1 MKMKRILEVMK
12 VVSLIVNM
20 VEVTEYLRHVF
31 KSYQRPKTVKGFKTE
46 NEWNMKKRNQP
57 LS

>member
-1 MKMKRILEVMK
+1 MKMKRILDVMK

-20 VEVTEYLRHVF
+20 VEAIEYLRQVF
-31 KSYQRPKTVKGFKTE
+31 RSYQRPKIVKGFKTE

-57 LS
+57 